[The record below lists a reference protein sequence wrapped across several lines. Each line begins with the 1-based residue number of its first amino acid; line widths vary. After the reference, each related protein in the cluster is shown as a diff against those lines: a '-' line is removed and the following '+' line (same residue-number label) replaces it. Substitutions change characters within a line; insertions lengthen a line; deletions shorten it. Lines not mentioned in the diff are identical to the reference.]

1 MFFGEFEHTIDD
13 KGRLTIPVGFRDE
26 LAEGMFV
33 SRGLDGCV
41 FVYPLDSWKALVEK
55 VATLP
60 LNKKDARYF
69 SRLIYSGTECKL
81 DKQGRILLPSSL
93 RQHAAI
99 EVNRTRIR
107 QDRSWL
113 PSSLRKHAAIENE
126 VVIIGVNS
134 RLEIWSK
141 ERWQE
146 VTAQLE
152 NEGATF
158 AEQLDSLGI

>member
-13 KGRLTIPVGFRDE
+13 KGRLTIPARFRDE

-33 SRGLDGCV
+33 SRGLDGCL
-41 FVYPLDSWKALVEK
+41 FVYPPDSWKALVEK

-60 LNKKDARYF
+60 LTRKDARFF
-69 SRLIYSGTECKL
+69 SRLIYSGSECRL
-81 DKQGRILLPSSL
+81 DKQGRTL
-93 RQHAAI
+93 
-99 EVNRTRIR
+99 
-107 QDRSWL
+107 L
-113 PSSLRKHAAIENE
+113 PSSLRKHAAIESE

-141 ERWQE
+141 ARWQE

-152 NEGATF
+152 REGATF

>member
-13 KGRLTIPVGFRDE
+13 KGRLIIPARFRDG

-33 SRGLDGCV
+33 TRGLDGCL
-41 FVYPLDSWKALVEK
+41 FVYPPDSWKALAEK

-60 LNKKDARYF
+60 LTQSDARYF
-69 SRLIYSGTECKL
+69 SRLIYSGSDCKL

-93 RQHAAI
+93 RQHAGI
-99 EVNRTRIR
+99 G
-107 QDRSWL
+107 
-113 PSSLRKHAAIENE
+113 NE

-152 NEGATF
+152 DEAATF
-158 AEQLDSLGI
+158 AEQLANLGI

>member
-13 KGRLTIPVGFRDE
+13 KGRLTIPARFRDE
-26 LAEGMFV
+26 LADEVFV
-33 SRGLDGCV
+33 SRGLDGCL
-41 FVYPLDSWKALVEK
+41 FVYPPDSWEALVEK

-60 LNKKDARYF
+60 LSKRDARYF
-69 SRLIYSGTECKL
+69 SRLICSGSECKL

-93 RQHAAI
+93 REYAAI
-99 EVNRTRIR
+99 K
-107 QDRSWL
+107 S
-113 PSSLRKHAAIENE
+113 E

-134 RLEIWSK
+134 RLEIWSR
-141 ERWQE
+141 ERWQV

>member
-1 MFFGEFEHTIDD
+1 MFSGEFEHTIDD
-13 KGRLTIPVGFRDE
+13 KGRLTIPVRFRDE

-33 SRGLDGCV
+33 TRGLDGCL
-41 FVYPLDSWKALVEK
+41 FVYPPDGWKALTEK

-60 LNKKDARYF
+60 LTQRDARYF
-69 SRLIYSGTECKL
+69 SRLIYSGSECKL
-81 DKQGRILLPSSL
+81 DRQGRILLPSSL

-99 EVNRTRIR
+99 G
-107 QDRSWL
+107 
-113 PSSLRKHAAIENE
+113 NE

-158 AEQLDSLGI
+158 AEQLASLGI

>member
-1 MFFGEFEHTIDD
+1 MFSGEFEHTIDD
-13 KGRLTIPVGFRDE
+13 KGRLTIPAKFRDE
-26 LAEGMFV
+26 LTEGMFV
-33 SRGLDGCV
+33 TRGLDGCL
-41 FVYPLDSWKALVEK
+41 FVYPPDSWKALAEK

-60 LNKKDARYF
+60 LTQKDARYF
-69 SRLIYSGTECKL
+69 SRLIYSGSECKL

-99 EVNRTRIR
+99 ET
-107 QDRSWL
+107 
-113 PSSLRKHAAIENE
+113 NE
-126 VVIIGVNS
+126 VVIIGVNA

-152 NEGATF
+152 NEGAVF
-158 AEQLDSLGI
+158 AEQLADLGI

>member
-13 KGRLTIPVGFRDE
+13 KGRLTIPARFRDE

-33 SRGLDGCV
+33 TRGLDGCL
-41 FVYPLDSWKALVEK
+41 FVYPLASWKALAEK

-60 LNKKDARYF
+60 LNKRDARYF
-69 SRLIYSGTECKL
+69 SRLIYSGSECDL

-99 EVNRTRIR
+99 GVNRTRTR

-113 PSSLRKHAAIENE
+113 PSFRQHAAIENE

-152 NEGATF
+152 DEGATF

>member
-13 KGRLTIPVGFRDE
+13 KGRLTIPARFRDE

-33 SRGLDGCV
+33 SRGLDGCL
-41 FVYPLDSWKALVEK
+41 FVYPPDSWKPLAEK

-60 LNKKDARYF
+60 LTKKDARFF
-69 SRLIYSGTECKL
+69 SRSIYSGSECKL
-81 DKQGRILLPSSL
+81 DKQGRILLPSYL
-93 RQHAAI
+93 REYAAI
-99 EVNRTRIR
+99 G
-107 QDRSWL
+107 
-113 PSSLRKHAAIENE
+113 NE

-141 ERWQE
+141 ERWKG
-146 VTAQLE
+146 VTIQLE

-158 AEQLDSLGI
+158 AEQLASLGI